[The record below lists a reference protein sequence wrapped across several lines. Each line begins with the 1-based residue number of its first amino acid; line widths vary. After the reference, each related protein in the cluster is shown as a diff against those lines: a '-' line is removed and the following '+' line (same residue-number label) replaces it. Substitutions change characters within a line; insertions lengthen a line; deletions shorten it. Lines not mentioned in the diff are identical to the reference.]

1 MSNESG
7 ASSGT
12 SVGRGRVVGVPK
24 RCWCGEIVVSLTSRL
39 TANPYRRYYRCAFAA
54 ERKLSNDNHAY
65 KWMDEA
71 LLDEIETLTVKTTRV
86 EHHVLRERVEEER
99 KWFEEMELKIER
111 EMVARMEEA
120 LTEAL
125 TEGKCEMKKMMV
137 FVVLGC
143 TTMVVLSKLLG

>member
-1 MSNESG
+1 
-7 ASSGT
+7 
-12 SVGRGRVVGVPK
+12 
-24 RCWCGEIVVSLTSRL
+24 
-39 TANPYRRYYRCAFAA
+39 
-54 ERKLSNDNHAY
+54 
-65 KWMDEA
+65 MDEA

-99 KWFEEMELKIER
+99 KWFEEMELKMER

>member
-1 MSNESG
+1 
-7 ASSGT
+7 
-12 SVGRGRVVGVPK
+12 
-24 RCWCGEIVVSLTSRL
+24 
-39 TANPYRRYYRCAFAA
+39 
-54 ERKLSNDNHAY
+54 
-65 KWMDEA
+65 MDEA